1 MAQLLSRD
9 QELAVWRK
17 QASISVQEEFA
28 GKALPATLE
37 DSLSPN
43 LQELFD
49 RVRTGVRR
57 SAEQYIN
64 LCTYAE
70 RLAKRHGGIAAES
83 ARVSGS
89 LRTLTDVAADTYAA
103 DSGDILPLNLGMA
116 AASKHYA
123 AAQALLDDE
132 ARAWDEGA
140 LEDLKRQR
148 DAMVSVREMF
158 ERRDRYDRD
167 NIPFLE
173 RRIKTNEERLG
184 AIRARPDGNVKPGEA
199 EKLEDAILRV
209 SFLDTADG
217 EDMLTLGFRTRSPS
231 SISTRAASS
240 SRSASATRSCTSR
253 APSSRSRACI
263 RTGPPSASS
272 TPSCWPTT
280 GGRWLMRWRACHSVS
295 DGLRTCLES

>member
-1 MAQLLSRD
+1 
-9 QELAVWRK
+9 
-17 QASISVQEEFA
+17 VQEEFT
-28 GKALPATLE
+28 GKQLPATLE
-37 DSLSPN
+37 DSLPPN

-57 SAEQYIN
+57 SAEHYIN

-70 RLAKRHGGIAAES
+70 RLAKRHEGLGAES
-83 ARVSGS
+83 ARMSAA
-89 LRTLTDVAADTYAA
+89 LRTLADVAADTYAA
-103 DSGDILPLNLGMA
+103 DPGDILPLNMGVS

-123 AAQALLDDE
+123 QAQALLDDE

-173 RRIKTNEERLG
+173 KRIRTNEEKLG

-209 SFLDTADG
+209 SAFTFLK
-217 EDMLTLGFRTRSPS
+217 L
-231 SISTRAASS
+231 
-240 SRSASATRSCTSR
+240 C
-253 APSSRSRACI
+253 
-263 RTGPPSASS
+263 
-272 TPSCWPTT
+272 
-280 GGRWLMRWRACHSVS
+280 
-295 DGLRTCLES
+295 